1 MTRPTADILRL
12 LATVN
17 GRRSEDVSLSTLA
30 ALAHRSPFPLHRA
43 FRRVTGE
50 TPKAYTARVR
60 LARAAADL
68 ITTRRPV
75 ATIAFDHGFG
85 SHEVFTR
92 AFARYFG
99 VTPRTYRVRGLH
111 PGPLERDAAR
121 THAATVTT
129 VAPCVGLYRM
139 TTTERSPAMS
149 PDIVVKDQPEVHAL
163 VMRRRT
169 GRDGIAATLAEI
181 LPAVFDH
188 AQRNGLAM
196 AGPPFTRY
204 PEIGMGSLVMEG
216 GVPLLAPPADAPGEG
231 IEVLTIP
238 AGPAAVTV
246 HRGPY
251 DTLPDSYRVLE
262 AWLDREGRTPD
273 GPPREVY
280 VTDPGD
286 HPDPATW
293 ETEIIQPL
301 RS

>member
-1 MTRPTADILRL
+1 
-12 LATVN
+12 
-17 GRRSEDVSLSTLA
+17 
-30 ALAHRSPFPLHRA
+30 
-43 FRRVTGE
+43 
-50 TPKAYTARVR
+50 
-60 LARAAADL
+60 
-68 ITTRRPV
+68 
-75 ATIAFDHGFG
+75 
-85 SHEVFTR
+85 VFTR
-92 AFARYFG
+92 AFTRYFG
-99 VTPRTYRVRGLH
+99 VTPRTYRARGLH
-111 PGPLERDAAR
+111 PRPPGKDAAR

-129 VAPCVGLYRM
+129 AAPCVGLYRM

-149 PDIVVKDQPEVHAL
+149 PDIVVKDQPEVYAL

-181 LPAVFDH
+181 LPAVFDY

-216 GVPLLAPPADAPGEG
+216 GVQLLAPPADPPGEG

-251 DTLPDSYRVLE
+251 DTLPDSYRVIE

-273 GPPREVY
+273 GPPREIY

>member
-1 MTRPTADILRL
+1 VTGPTSDILRL

-17 GRRSEDVSLSTLA
+17 GRRSEDVSLSALA
-30 ALAHRSPFPLHRA
+30 ALAHRSPFPLHRT

-60 LARAAADL
+60 LARAAVDL
-68 ITTRRPV
+68 LTTRRPV
-75 ATIAFDHGFG
+75 ATIAFDNGFA

-92 AFARYFG
+92 AFTRWFG
-99 VTPRTYRVRGLH
+99 VTPRTYRTRGLH
-111 PGPLERDAAR
+111 PGPGKDAAR
-121 THAATVTT
+121 THAANVTT
-129 VAPCVGLYRM
+129 AAPCIGLYRM
-139 TTTERSPAMS
+139 TTVERSPSMS
-149 PDIVVKDQPEVHAL
+149 PEIFVKDQPEVYAL
-163 VMRRRT
+163 VIRRRT
-169 GRDGIAATLAEI
+169 GRDGIAETLAEI
-181 LPAVFDH
+181 LPAVFGY

-216 GVPLLAPPADAPGEG
+216 GVQLLAPPPEPPGEG

-251 DTLPDSYRVLE
+251 DTLPDTYRVLE
-262 AWLDREGRTPD
+262 AWLDREGRAPS
-273 GPPREVY
+273 GPPREIY

-293 ETEIIQPL
+293 ETEIVQPL
-301 RS
+301 

>member
-1 MTRPTADILRL
+1 MTRTTADILRL

-68 ITTRRPV
+68 LTTWRPV

-92 AFARYFG
+92 AFTRYFG
-99 VTPRTYRVRGLH
+99 VTPRTYRARGLH
-111 PGPLERDAAR
+111 PGPQEKDAAR
-121 THAATVTT
+121 THAAAVTT

-139 TTTERSPAMS
+139 TTAERSPAMS
-149 PDIVVKDQPEVHAL
+149 PDIIVKDQPEVYAL

-169 GRDGIAATLAEI
+169 GRDGIATTLAEI
-181 LPAVFDH
+181 LPAVFDY

-251 DTLPDSYRVLE
+251 DTLPDAYRVLE

-301 RS
+301 RP